1 MSNTNRRKGHDY
13 ERKIRLNFR
22 ELGWSRCETSRYASK
37 MMDDRKIDLIN
48 TKPFA
53 VQCKA
58 SINNPSYHKIFK
70 DMEADKDDYKVIYHK
85 RMTDN
90 EYVIIQ
96 KKDFHELLEMLVAN
110 KIINCET

>member
-1 MSNTNRRKGHDY
+1 
-13 ERKIRLNFR
+13 
-22 ELGWSRCETSRYASK
+22 
-37 MMDDRKIDLIN
+37 MMDDRKIDLVN

-70 DMEADKDDYKVIYHK
+70 DMQSDAEDYKVIYHK
-85 RMTDN
+85 RMNDN
-90 EYVIIQ
+90 EYVIMQ

-110 KIINCET
+110 KIIKAK

>member
-1 MSNTNRRKGHDY
+1 MSNRNRRKGHDF
-13 ERKIRLNFR
+13 ERKIRQDFKS
-22 ELGWSRCETSRYASK
+22 LGWSDCETSRYASK
-37 MMDDRKIDLIN
+37 MMDDRKIDLVN

-70 DMEADKDDYKVIYHK
+70 DMQSDAEDYKVIYHK
-85 RMTDN
+85 RMNDN
-90 EYVIIQ
+90 EYVIMQ

-110 KIINCET
+110 KIIKAK